1 MPYIRR
7 ISVTAPGTR
16 NEHIVAVQHSV
27 QPTGPLHSEPVSS
40 IVGRIDGGAVF
51 RSHNDR
57 TGAEALVV
65 TRRSTAGRRY
75 IATASNGVESDNLL
89 SLPRY

>member
-40 IVGRIDGGAVF
+40 VVGRIDESAVF

>member
-16 NEHIVAVQHSV
+16 NEHIVTVQHSV
-27 QPTGPLHSEPVSS
+27 QPSGPLHSEPVSS
-40 IVGRIDGGAVF
+40 IIGRIDGGSIF

-57 TGAEALVV
+57 TGAQAPVG

-75 IATASNGVESDNLL
+75 LATTSNGVESDNLL